1 MSVLYVMSEATGA
14 GKTMI
19 CASLAAN
26 LKQDGHEV
34 FVSKVHGDVVGDI
47 NRYKNEFSLN
57 VQLPQS
63 DAPEDVKEFIST
75 HQTKSAVTLVE
86 ASSEISTDEQIEFLS
101 DLDVS
106 VVIVATVDEV
116 EQVISTSKTLGD
128 KLKGVIINS
137 VSQYLGTHVSD
148 VVAPAYKEEGITVLG
163 VIPEERKLLSLSVS
177 QIADRLNGRFFS
189 DNGDREKLVESF
201 MVGGF
206 GMDPGQYSFSTRNNK
221 AVIVRGDRPDVQM
234 SALQTDMN
242 AFIMTRGLEPIE
254 YVQYESAEEEVPI
267 IIVDSDTLDTMDAV
281 ADLQTHAKFD
291 HIDKLDHSSRLI
303 KDHLEI
309 VI

>member
-1 MSVLYVMSEATGA
+1 MSVLYVMSEANGA

-34 FVSKVHGDVVGDI
+34 FVSKIHGDVVGDI
-47 NRYKNEFSLN
+47 NRYKDKFSLN

-86 ASSEISTDEQIEFLS
+86 ASSEISTDEQIAFLS

-116 EQVISTSKTLGD
+116 EQVISTSKALGD

-137 VSQYLGTHVSD
+137 VSQYLGTHVSA

>member
-1 MSVLYVMSEATGA
+1 MSVLYVMSESGGV

-19 CASLAAN
+19 CASLAIN

-34 FVSKVHGDVVGDI
+34 FVSKIHGDDVGDI
-47 NRYKNEFSLN
+47 HSYKEKFSLD
-57 VQLPQS
+57 VRLPQS
-63 DAPEDVKEFIST
+63 QAPDDVKEFINT
-75 HQTKSAVTLVE
+75 YQAESAVNIVE
-86 ASSEISTDEQIEFLS
+86 ASSEISTDDQMEFLS

-106 VVIVATVDEV
+106 VVIVAAVDEV
-116 EQVISTSKTLGD
+116 ERVIATSEILRA

-137 VSQYLGTHVSD
+137 VSRYLGTHVSD
-148 VVAPAYKEEGITVLG
+148 VVVPAYKKAGITVLG
-163 VIPEERKLLSLSVS
+163 VIPEQRILLSLSVN

-206 GMDPGQYSFSTRNNK
+206 GMDPGQYSFSTKDNK

-267 IIVDSDTLDTMDAV
+267 IIVDTDTLDTMDAV
-281 ADLQTHAKFD
+281 ADLQTYAKFD
-291 HIDKLDHSSRLI
+291 HIDKLDHSSQLI
-303 KDHLEI
+303 RDHLER
-309 VI
+309 VP

>member
-1 MSVLYVMSEATGA
+1 
-14 GKTMI
+14 
-19 CASLAAN
+19 
-26 LKQDGHEV
+26 
-34 FVSKVHGDVVGDI
+34 
-47 NRYKNEFSLN
+47 
-57 VQLPQS
+57 
-63 DAPEDVKEFIST
+63 
-75 HQTKSAVTLVE
+75 
-86 ASSEISTDEQIEFLS
+86 
-101 DLDVS
+101 
-106 VVIVATVDEV
+106 
-116 EQVISTSKTLGD
+116 
-128 KLKGVIINS
+128 
-137 VSQYLGTHVSD
+137 
-148 VVAPAYKEEGITVLG
+148 
-163 VIPEERKLLSLSVS
+163 
-177 QIADRLNGRFFS
+177 
-189 DNGDREKLVESF
+189 

-206 GMDPGQYSFSTRNNK
+206 GMDPGQYSFGTRNNK

>member
-1 MSVLYVMSEATGA
+1 MSVLYVMSEANGA

-26 LKQDGHEV
+26 LKQDGHDV
-34 FVSKVHGDVVGDI
+34 FVSKIHGDGVGDI
-47 NRYKNEFSLN
+47 NSYKDKFALN

-63 DAPEDVKEFIST
+63 DVPEDVKEFIST

-106 VVIVATVDEV
+106 VVIVATVDDV

-148 VVAPAYKEEGITVLG
+148 VVAPAYKEAGITVLG

-206 GMDPGQYSFSTRNNK
+206 GMDPGQYSFSTRDNK

-303 KDHLEI
+303 KEHLEI

>member
-1 MSVLYVMSEATGA
+1 MSVLYVMSESGGV

-19 CASLAAN
+19 CASLANN

-34 FVSKVHGDVVGDI
+34 FVSKIYGDDVGDI
-47 NRYKNEFSLN
+47 HSYKEKFSLN
-57 VQLPQS
+57 VRLPQS
-63 DAPEDVKEFIST
+63 QAPDDVKEFMNIY
-75 HQTKSAVTLVE
+75 QAESAVTIVE
-86 ASSEISTDEQIEFLS
+86 ASSEISTDDQMEFLS

-106 VVIVATVDEV
+106 VVIVAAVDEV
-116 EQVISTSKTLGD
+116 ERVITTSEILRA

-137 VSQYLGTHVSD
+137 VSRYLGTHVSD
-148 VVAPAYKEEGITVLG
+148 VLVPAYKEAGITVLG
-163 VIPEERKLLSLSVS
+163 VIPEERILLSLSVN

-189 DNGDREKLVESF
+189 DNGDRDKLVESF

-206 GMDPGQYSFSTRNNK
+206 GMDPGQYSFSTRDNK

-267 IIVDSDTLDTMDAV
+267 IIVDTDTLDTMDAV
-281 ADLQTHAKFD
+281 ADLQTYAKFD
-291 HIDKLDHSSRLI
+291 HIDKLDHSSQLI
-303 KDHLEI
+303 RDHLER
-309 VI
+309 VL

>member
-1 MSVLYVMSEATGA
+1 MSVLYVMSEAGGI

-19 CASLAAN
+19 CASLANN

-34 FVSKVHGDVVGDI
+34 FVSKLHGDNVGDI
-47 NRYKNEFSLN
+47 HKYKENFSLN
-57 VQLPQS
+57 VRLPQS
-63 DAPEDVKEFIST
+63 QAPDDVKEFINT
-75 HQTKSAVTLVE
+75 CQAESAVTIVE
-86 ASSEISTDEQIEFLS
+86 ASSEITSADQMEFLS

-106 VVIVATVDEV
+106 VVMVATVDEV
-116 EQVISTSKTLGD
+116 EQVISTSKALGD